1 MNADTKLI
9 KATNAPS
16 YVKMSTKPTLNNLVA
31 SSAETTALHY
41 NKCLDLLVNWQEKAY
56 YRHASKKYY
65 SNIPHTAICV
75 LKYFNIV
82 FIL

>member
-9 KATNAPS
+9 KVTNAPS

-31 SSAETTALHY
+31 SSAETTALHC
-41 NKCLDLLVNWQEKAY
+41 NKCLDPLVNWQEKAY
-56 YRHASKKYY
+56 YCHASKKYY
-65 SNIPHTAICV
+65 SNTSHTAICV
-75 LKYFNIV
+75 LKYLNIV